1 MSWLTWIVFGAI
13 AGWIA
18 SKISPGA
25 GQQGC
30 ITNVVVGV
38 AGAALGGGIY
48 KLITGDSWDFDFWDF
63 GSFAVAVLG
72 SLALLIVL
80 NAISRRP

>member
-18 SKISPGA
+18 ARLSSRA
-25 GQQGC
+25 DQQGC
-30 ITNVVVGV
+30 LTNVVVGI
-38 AGAALGGGIY
+38 AGAAIGGTIY
-48 KLITGDSWDFDFWDF
+48 KLITGDHWDFDFWDF

-72 SLALLIVL
+72 SLLLLIVL
-80 NAISRRP
+80 NAISRRG

>member
-18 SKISPGA
+18 SHLSGRA
-25 GQQGC
+25 DQQGC
-30 ITNVVVGV
+30 ITNIVVGV
-38 AGAALGGGIY
+38 AGAAIGGGIY

-63 GSFAVAVLG
+63 GSFAVAILG
-72 SLALLIVL
+72 SLGLLIVL
-80 NAISRRP
+80 NAVSRRG